1 MSTTATAENG
11 VLTFSYE
18 RNLWDATGGSG
29 TLQKLTAPVSGRVKW
44 VTATVR
50 TASNEDGFTISVE
63 NDVEDRM
70 HDEAIFIAVN
80 NRTGESAA
88 TSGSS
93 DYSFQ
98 RGDVIDLYVYGLS
111 EDDSA
116 ANLIV
121 NIAYEGATE
130 ATPSYIQPDKR
141 FG

>member
-1 MSTTATAENG
+1 MQVVLAGSETRVQEASERLVYAT
-11 VLTFSYE
+11 
-18 RNLWDATGGSG
+18 RWGGS
-29 TLQKLTAPVSGRVKW
+29 
-44 VTATVR
+44 
-50 TASNEDGFTISVE
+50 
-63 NDVEDRM
+63 
-70 HDEAIFIAVN
+70 
-80 NRTGESAA
+80 ESAA